1 MIYKKHTGLKNI
13 FIFINS
19 QSFNNTYIADVSLTS
34 SRMRRFNTLHL
45 LLAFAYNTLILAIC
59 INIAAS
65 LLS

>member
-1 MIYKKHTGLKNI
+1 MLISDFIYFSYVIGTA
-13 FIFINS
+13 S
-19 QSFNNTYIADVSLTS
+19 QTADVSLTS